1 MLPQRIWAVKNQKGP
16 MRPFIILFLLLPCNT
31 RLLLFGVFF
40 LFVFLFDH
48 FSVSSLPPVS
58 TSHHHPRWRLT
69 LRWSVNF
76 LMLFLFFDCHFL
88 LLLYILWLKPKAPPC
103 VLCTQ
108 NQKSCYVLYL
118 IALRINPRFPKRL
131 HSRPPA
137 LSIYLSCGLSSSNAP
152 SSSLMKRASGRNVER
167 LPPCFTWCIG

>member
-16 MRPFIILFLLLPCNT
+16 MRRFIILFLLLPCNT
-31 RLLLFGVFF
+31 RLLLFGVLVVF

-48 FSVSSLPPVS
+48 FSASSLPPVS

-69 LRWSVNF
+69 LRWSVNS

-108 NQKSCYVLYL
+108 NQKSFYVLHL
-118 IALRINPRFPKRL
+118 IALGINPRFPKRL

-137 LSIYLSCGLSSSNAP
+137 LSIYLSCGLSAP
-152 SSSLMKRASGRNVER
+152 MRR
-167 LPPCFTWCIG
+167 LLR

>member
-1 MLPQRIWAVKNQKGP
+1 MLPQRIRAVKNKKGP
-16 MRPFIILFLLLPCNT
+16 MRRFIILFLLLPCNT
-31 RLLLFGVFF
+31 RLLLFVC
-40 LFVFLFDH
+40 FLFDH

-69 LRWSVNF
+69 LRCSVNF

-88 LLLYILWLKPKAPPC
+88 LLLYILWLNPKAPPC

-108 NQKSCYVLYL
+108 NQKSFYVLHL

-137 LSIYLSCGLSSSNAP
+137 LSIYLSCGLSAP
-152 SSSLMKRASGRNVER
+152 MRR
-167 LPPCFTWCIG
+167 LLR